1 MAEKLQLHRKTCLST
16 AVAAAASLTILPSK
30 LLRGAEVPSERFR
43 FAQIGAGG
51 KGFSDRQAMLN
62 AGAEVVVLCDVDQ
75 NRGKKAF
82 EIHSDKPVFQDY
94 RRLLDKHEKGIDGV
108 VVSTPDHTHAC
119 IALEA
124 IKRGKHVYVQ
134 KPLARTFR
142 ECQVL
147 FEASQKHK
155 VVTQMGNQG
164 HSGDGL
170 KLWQQMLDQGVFG
183 EIEEIHSW
191 TNRPVWPQGM
201 QSLPE
206 AEIPPKELNWDLWL
220 GPAKKR
226 DFSNKYLPFSWRGW
240 WDFGCGAMGDMAVH
254 NMDPAF
260 WLFKLGLPDTV
271 KAKVSDKVDIAY
283 PRSSVIELGFKQSPV
298 TGKPIHIS
306 WYDGKERPS
315 MPKGSHPE
323 LTPSSNGFMIVG
335 SKMSAM
341 GGSHADR
348 PRPIAVSGKNYG
360 DEVKELERFW
370 RAEAKKLTK
379 DNHYAQWVEA
389 AKAGDTQATT
399 SKFEYSVPFTQAL
412 LLGCIA
418 LRYPEQTLEWNHEQR
433 KFSNQPDANQ
443 WLSFTNRSEF
453 SLNI

>member
-1 MAEKLQLHRKTCLST
+1 M
-16 AVAAAASLTILPSK
+16 AAATVSILPSRI
-30 LLRGAEVPSERFR
+30 LRGAQGPSEQFR

-51 KGFSDRQAMLN
+51 KGFSDRQAMIN
-62 AGAEVVVLCDVDQ
+62 AGAKIVALCDVDQ
-75 NRGKKAF
+75 VRAQKAF
-82 EIHSDKPVFQDY
+82 DLHPEQPVYQDY
-94 RRLLDKHEKGIDGV
+94 RRLLDKHENDIDGV

-134 KPLARTFR
+134 KPLARTFQ

-147 FEASQKHK
+147 LEASKKHK

-170 KLWQQMLDQGVFG
+170 KLWQKMVDQGIFG
-183 EIEEIHSW
+183 EIQGIHSW

-201 QSLPE
+201 QSLPQ
-206 AEIPPKELNWDLWL
+206 AENPPKELNWDLWL
-220 GPAKKR
+220 GPAKTR
-226 DFSNKYLPFSWRGW
+226 TFSKDYLPFSWRGW

-260 WLFKLGLPDTV
+260 WLFKLGLPDSV
-271 KAKVSDKVDIAY
+271 KAKVSDPVHLAY
-283 PRSSVIELGFKQSPV
+283 PKSSVVELHFNNSPI
-298 TGKPIHIS
+298 TGQPIHIT
-306 WYDGKERPS
+306 WYDGKERPK
-315 MPKGSHPE
+315 MPEGSHPE
-323 LTPSSNGFMIVG
+323 LTPSSNGFMIIG

-348 PRPIAVSGKNYG
+348 PRPIAISGKSYG
-360 DEVKELERFW
+360 AEVKELERFW

-379 DNHYAQWVEA
+379 DNHYAQWVKA
-389 AKAGDTQATT
+389 AKAGDSKATT
-399 SKFEYSVPFTQAL
+399 SRFEYSAPFSQAL

-418 LRYPEQTLEWNHEQR
+418 LRYPEQSLEWNHEHS
-433 KFSNQPDANQ
+433 KFSNHEEANQ
-443 WLSFTNRSEF
+443 WLSFQPRSEF
-453 SLNI
+453 NLSL